1 MDIGQFIKYKHYKRY
16 VITVVILCADST
28 VKIKGGIQ
36 MKRMLAALLAVLM
49 IASLSACGSSPT
61 EKKGS
66 DSSEA
71 KISTVMTSDPDTLDP
86 GRADDDQKNQ
96 IVLETQE
103 TLVRLID
110 GKLTP
115 AGAEKYEQS
124 QDGLTWTFHLR
135 NNKYSDGTAVKAQD
149 YVNSIRRVFDPE
161 VNCHNAGIFYCI
173 KGGEAFN
180 TGKGS
185 KEDVGVKAVDEKT
198 LEITLT
204 EALPYFA
211 QLLTFANITPVPE
224 SKTQGAANSSYGAT
238 AQELSQCGP
247 YYVSEWTR
255 GSQVILKKNPN
266 YWDAAN
272 IKLDQ
277 IDMLLAQDENTRQ
290 QLFDTGK
297 IDVLRNVRA
306 EYVNS
311 LQSKIDS
318 KEVTLISNP
327 KASNSYICF
336 NNNDPKGVFTNE
348 KIRKAFAIA
357 FDREAYTSSVLKK
370 NKPAGGLIPYGMS
383 IGTDEYRSLYKE
395 PMSEL
400 LSQDAKALLEEGLKE
415 IGKSGQTLEVT
426 FLQKNSDN
434 ETKVAAE
441 YYQNQWQTKLGVKV
455 NIETASDNSSFNNQV
470 SKGLYQ
476 VCETGWGADYNDP
489 MTFFQCYTTGDGNNP
504 AFFSDATYD
513 KLVNANKTEADM
525 TKRGENFAQAEKILT
540 VDKCGISPIIF
551 GYQNVVLNSK
561 LKGVYINGSGGPSL
575 EFRDAQL
582 EK

>member
-1 MDIGQFIKYKHYKRY
+1 
-16 VITVVILCADST
+16 
-28 VKIKGGIQ
+28 
-36 MKRMLAALLAVLM
+36 MKKLVAALLAATLIV
-49 IASLSACGSSPT
+49 SLSACGSSS
-61 EKKGS
+61 KGNSDS
-66 DSSEA
+66 DSSKA
-71 KISTVMTSDPDTLDP
+71 KISMVMTSDPDTLDP

-110 GKLTP
+110 GKLSP
-115 AGAEKYEQS
+115 AGAETYEQS
-124 QDGLTWTFHLR
+124 EDGLVWTFHLR
-135 NNKYSDGTAVKAQD
+135 NNKYSDGTAVTAQD

-180 TGKGS
+180 TGSGS
-185 KEDVGVKAVDEKT
+185 KEDVGAVAVDEKT
-198 LEITLT
+198 LQITLT
-204 EALPYFA
+204 EPLPYFA
-211 QLLTFANITPVPE
+211 QLLTFSNITPVPE
-224 SKTQGAANSSYGAT
+224 SKTAGAANSSYGAT

-255 GSQVILKKNPN
+255 GSKVVLKKNPN
-266 YWDAAN
+266 YWDANN
-272 IKLDQ
+272 IKLEEVEM
-277 IDMLLAQDENTRQ
+277 ILAQDENTRQ

-297 IDVLRNVRA
+297 IDILRNVRT
-306 EYVNS
+306 EYVDS
-311 LQSKIDS
+311 LKSKIDS
-318 KEVTLISNP
+318 GDVTLISDPQARN
-327 KASNSYICF
+327 AYICF
-336 NNNDPKGVFTNE
+336 NNNDPNGVFTNE

-357 FDREAYTSSVLKK
+357 FDRDSYASNVLKK
-370 NKPAGGLIPYGMS
+370 NKAAGGLIPYGMS
-383 IGTDEYRSLYKE
+383 IGTDEYRELYKE

-400 LSQDAKALLEEGLKE
+400 LSQDPKALLAEGLKE
-415 IGKSGQTLEVT
+415 IGKEGQTLEVT

-441 YYQNQWQTKLGVKV
+441 YYQDQWQSKLGVKV

-513 KLVNANKTEADM
+513 ELVNACKIETDM
-525 TKRGENFAQAEKILT
+525 AKRGANFTKAEKILT
-540 VDKCGISPIIF
+540 VDKCGISPVTF
-551 GYQNVVLNSK
+551 GYQNVVLSSK
-561 LKGVYINGSGGPSL
+561 LQGVYINGAGGPSIEL
-575 EFRDAQL
+575 RDAYIG
-582 EK
+582 K

>member
-1 MDIGQFIKYKHYKRY
+1 
-16 VITVVILCADST
+16 
-28 VKIKGGIQ
+28 VKIKGGIY
-36 MKRMLAALLAVLM
+36 MKKLLAVLLTALM
-49 IASLSACGSSPT
+49 VVSLSACGNNKPAGNS
-61 EKKGS
+61 GS
-66 DSSEA
+66 GEA

-86 GRADDDQKNQ
+86 GRADDGQKNQ

-110 GKLTP
+110 GTLTP
-115 AGAEKYEQS
+115 AGAEKFETS
-124 QDGLTWTFHLR
+124 ADGLTWTFHLR
-135 NNKYSDGTAVKAQD
+135 DNKYSDGTAVKAQD
-149 YVNSIRRVFDPE
+149 YVNSIHRVFDPE

-173 KGGEAFN
+173 KGGEDFN

-185 KEDVGVKAVDEKT
+185 KENVGAKATDDKT
-198 LEITLT
+198 LVITLT
-204 EALPYFA
+204 EPLPYFA

-224 SKTQGAANSSYGAT
+224 SKTQGAANSAYGAT
-238 AQELSQCGP
+238 AEELSQCGP

-255 GSQVILKKNPN
+255 GTQVILKKNPN

-272 IKLDQ
+272 IKLDE

-297 IDVLRNVRA
+297 IDILSNVRS
-306 EYVNS
+306 EYVDS
-311 LQSKIDS
+311 LKSKIDS
-318 KEVTLISNP
+318 KTVTLISEPQARN
-327 KASNSYICF
+327 AYICF

-348 KIRKAFAIA
+348 NIRKAFAIA
-357 FDREAYTSSVLKK
+357 FDRDAYCSSVLKK
-370 NKPAGGLIPYGMS
+370 NKAAGGLIPYGMS
-383 IGTDEYRSLYKE
+383 IGTDEFRSLYKE

-400 LSQDAKALLEEGLKE
+400 LSQDPKALLQEGLKE
-415 IGKSGQTLEVT
+415 IGKEGQTLEIT

-513 KLVNANKTEADM
+513 QLVNANKTETDM
-525 TKRGENFAQAEKILT
+525 AKRGENFSKAEKILT
-540 VDKCGISPIIF
+540 VDKCGMSPVTF
-551 GYQNVVLNSK
+551 GYQNVVMNSK
-561 LKGVYINGSGGPSL
+561 LKGVYINGAGGPSL
-575 EFRDAQL
+575 EFRDAQI